1 MYLYIS
7 QHLILLFH
15 YRQVLRYQW
24 MLFTVKGRM
33 YVREG
38 NPYLDLLT
46 QSEAAAQNLGCHIEL
61 RKLRQSSA
69 NVALMLYQRQRR

>member
-1 MYLYIS
+1 
-7 QHLILLFH
+7 
-15 YRQVLRYQW
+15 

-61 RKLRQSSA
+61 GKLRQSSA
-69 NVALMLYQRQRR
+69 NVALMLYQRQRRWYNIKTTLHQRSVHRCFTQ